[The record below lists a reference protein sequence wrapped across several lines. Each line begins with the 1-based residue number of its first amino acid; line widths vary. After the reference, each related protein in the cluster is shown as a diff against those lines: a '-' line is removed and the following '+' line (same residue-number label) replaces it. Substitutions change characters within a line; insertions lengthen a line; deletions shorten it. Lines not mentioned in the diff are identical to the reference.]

1 MTRRAVVLLTLA
13 AAALGQR
20 RLRAQDSIPWPRG
33 DRLLATVGASVDR
46 LDSTRFRVSY
56 AVSSGTG
63 SEQSGESFVVRTPV
77 PVTEVVAPTFWI
89 GHSVV
94 IADSSAVH
102 WYPITIP
109 HLLAPGGEQAG
120 FSIVATGLPEI
131 VSFRLQGYVKPP
143 EVADEGIP
151 VASAPSLWADAA
163 AGSTVGI
170 GPVPSDVTP
179 ASLLTR
185 LSNLLGQA
193 CSLGWISDQGV
204 CTTLGNAVDQA
215 QQAVT
220 QGNNAAALGQLQD
233 FLTTVEGQHGAGLP
247 VDDNAYGLLRTNA
260 EFVLEHIP
268 TGGTAAALFLAGSGG
283 TANPPTLSL
292 SAQAPS
298 GTTAKY
304 QDSPGINYNGGN
316 PWAEVGTW
324 TAAPAVVTGTLTALG
339 EATVWLGLKNSD
351 DQGTYFDVRVEVSRN
366 GTLLASGE
374 IRCVQGIT
382 RNQANAKDV
391 SVAFGPVT
399 AASFNG
405 TTDVLSLRV
414 LTRIGTTETGARC
427 GGHANAVGLRL
438 YFDATSRAAQVA
450 ATF

>member
-1 MTRRAVVLLTLA
+1 M
-13 AAALGQR
+13 
-20 RLRAQDSIPWPRG
+20 
-33 DRLLATVGASVDR
+33 
-46 LDSTRFRVSY
+46 
-56 AVSSGTG
+56 
-63 SEQSGESFVVRTPV
+63 
-77 PVTEVVAPTFWI
+77 
-89 GHSVV
+89 
-94 IADSSAVH
+94 
-102 WYPITIP
+102 
-109 HLLAPGGEQAG
+109 
-120 FSIVATGLPEI
+120 
-131 VSFRLQGYVKPP
+131 
-143 EVADEGIP
+143 
-151 VASAPSLWADAA
+151 ASAPSLWADAA
-163 AGSTVGI
+163 AGFTVGI

-179 ASLLTR
+179 GSLLTR
-185 LSNLLGQA
+185 LSGLLGQA
-193 CSLGWISDQGV
+193 CSLGWITDPAA
-204 CTTLGNAVDQA
+204 CTSLDNAVDQA
-215 QQAVT
+215 LQAVT

-233 FLTTVEGQHGAGLP
+233 FLTTLEAQHGAGLP
-247 VDDNAYGLLRTNA
+247 VDDNAYGLLKTNA
-260 EFVLEHIP
+260 EFVLGHIP
-268 TGGTAAALFLAGSGG
+268 NNGTPRALFLEGSGG

-292 SAQAPS
+292 AAEPPT
-298 GTTAKY
+298 GTTAEY

-324 TAAPAVVTGTLTALG
+324 TAAPALVTGTLTALG

-374 IRCVQGIT
+374 IRCVQGVT
-382 RNQANAKDV
+382 RNQAKAKDV